1 MLVLSRY
8 NNGASLTDLKKLRYA
23 MGRFKNSSTG
33 RWQVATGHSQQGR
46 PGGDGRGVGHPG
58 AGRRGQVQPAGAA
71 PEVGSLFFCQRS
83 SRSLCWGWVL
93 QFRKVAPKIWTILF
107 LTSSIFNSKV
117 WNNDLVEPNFWYR
130 WSIPTTSRD
139 CQSHF
144 PNNCYD
150 ISLVNI
156 IFNDFF
162 YNFFKT
168 EDCKMNYRKT
178 DWLT

>member
-1 MLVLSRY
+1 
-8 NNGASLTDLKKLRYA
+8 

-130 WSIPTTSRD
+130 WSLLHQEIASLIFPIIVMTLALSTLFSMTSFTIFSKPKIVKWIIVKRID
-139 CQSHF
+139 WPKPSQSQRQ
-144 PNNCYD
+144 
-150 ISLVNI
+150 V
-156 IFNDFF
+156 
-162 YNFFKT
+162 
-168 EDCKMNYRKT
+168 
-178 DWLT
+178 